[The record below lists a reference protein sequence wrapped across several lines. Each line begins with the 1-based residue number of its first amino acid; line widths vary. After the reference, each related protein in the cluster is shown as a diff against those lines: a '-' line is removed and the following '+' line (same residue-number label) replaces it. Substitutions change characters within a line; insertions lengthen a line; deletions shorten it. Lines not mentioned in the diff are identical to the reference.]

1 VSRITYLLRE
11 AFVNMGRNALV
22 VVGAILAV
30 FVSLTLAFSAL
41 VLNELVK
48 SNTLQWQDGVHVIVW
63 LKDEVR
69 DGVTFE
75 AQMGLLDQVNEWDEV
90 DTATFVGKAEAYQEF
105 QEMFASNPAMLEN
118 VNPAILPASIRIKL
132 NDIEQYRAIQLRLID
147 QPVVK
152 EVTSPGESIEQLA
165 DLSNVLNMIGV
176 VLAIVQGASAVVLI
190 SNTIRMAIYA
200 RREEI
205 GIMKLVGAS
214 NWFIRVP
221 FLLEGMLQGFGGALF
236 AVVMVFFA
244 RTRLESIDD
253 TIGLFDFQVADSFF
267 WRWTILFLLFG
278 ALAGFLGSAL
288 GLRRYLRE

>member
-1 VSRITYLLRE
+1 MSRIAYLLRE
-11 AFVNMGRNALV
+11 AIVNMGRNALV

-48 SNTLQWQDGVHVIVW
+48 ANTLQWQDGVHVIVW

-75 AQMGLLDQVNEWDEV
+75 AQMGLLDQVNEWEEV
-90 DTATFVGKAEAYQEF
+90 ESASFVDKAEAYQEF

-132 NDIEQYRAIQLRLID
+132 NNIEQYRAIQLRLID

-165 DLSNVLNMIGV
+165 DLSSVLNMIGV
-176 VLAIVQGASAVVLI
+176 VLAIIQGASAVVLI

-221 FLLEGMLQGFGGALF
+221 FVLEGMLQGFVGALF
-236 AVVMVFFA
+236 AVAMVFFA

-253 TIGLFDFQVADSFF
+253 TIGLFDFRVADAFF
-267 WRWTILFLLFG
+267 WRWTVLFLLFG

-288 GLRRYLRE
+288 GLRRYLKE

>member
-1 VSRITYLLRE
+1 VTRLTYLLRE
-11 AFVNMGRNALV
+11 ALVNMGRNALV
-22 VVGAILAV
+22 VIGAILAV

-48 SNTLQWQDGVHVIVW
+48 ANTLQWQDGVHVIVW

-75 AQMGLLDQVNEWDEV
+75 AQIGLLDQVNGWEEV
-90 DTATFVGKAEAYQEF
+90 EEANFVDKAEAYQEF

-132 NDIEQYRAIQLRLID
+132 NDIEQYRGIQLRLID

-165 DLSNVLNMIGV
+165 DLSNVLNTIGV

-221 FLLEGMLQGFGGALF
+221 FLLEGMLQGFVGALF

-244 RTRLESIDD
+244 RTRLEGIDD
-253 TIGLFDFQVADSFF
+253 TIGLFDFSVADSFF

-278 ALAGFLGSAL
+278 AVAGFLGSVL
-288 GLRRYLRE
+288 GVRRYLRE

>member
-1 VSRITYLLRE
+1 VSRIAYLLRE
-11 AFVNMGRNALV
+11 ALVNMGRNALV

-48 SNTLQWQDGVHVIVW
+48 ANTLQWQDGVHVIVW

-75 AQMGLLDQVNEWDEV
+75 AQMGLLDEVNGWEEV
-90 DTATFVGKAEAYQEF
+90 DTASFVGKAEAYQEF

-132 NDIEQYRAIQLRLID
+132 NNIEEYRGVQLRLID

-221 FLLEGMLQGFGGALF
+221 FVLEGMLQGFVGALF

-244 RTRLESIDD
+244 RTRLEGIDD

-288 GLRRYLRE
+288 GVRRYLRE

>member
-1 VSRITYLLRE
+1 MSRISYLLRE
-11 AFVNMGRNALV
+11 AMINMGRNALV

-41 VLNELVK
+41 VLNEVVK
-48 SNTLQWQDGVHVIVW
+48 ANTLQWQDGVHVIVW

-75 AQMGLLDQVNEWDEV
+75 AQTGLLDQVNGWEEV
-90 DTATFVGKAEAYQEF
+90 ETASFVGKAEAYQEF

-132 NDIEQYRAIQLRLID
+132 NNIEEYRSIQLRLID

-176 VLAIVQGASAVVLI
+176 VLAVVQGGSAIVLI

-221 FLLEGMLQGFGGALF
+221 FVLEGMLQGFVGALF
-236 AVVMVFFA
+236 AVIMVFFA
-244 RTRLESIDD
+244 RSRLESVDD
-253 TIGLFDFQVADSFF
+253 TIGLFDFTVADSFF

-288 GLRRYLRE
+288 GVRRYLRE

>member
-1 VSRITYLLRE
+1 MSRITYLMRE
-11 AFVNMGRNALV
+11 AIVNMGRNALV

-48 SNTLQWQDGVHVIVW
+48 ANTLQWQDGVHVIVW

-75 AQMGLLDQVNEWDEV
+75 AQMGLLDQVNDWEEV
-90 DTATFVGKAEAYQEF
+90 DDAAFVGKAEAYQEF

-132 NDIEQYRAIQLRLID
+132 NDIEQYRGIQLRLID

-165 DLSNVLNMIGV
+165 DLSSVLNMIGV
-176 VLAIVQGASAVVLI
+176 VLAIIQGASAVVLI

-221 FLLEGMLQGFGGALF
+221 FVLEGMLQGFVGALF
-236 AVVMVFFA
+236 AVAMVFFA

-253 TIGLFDFQVADSFF
+253 TIGLFDFRVADAFF
-267 WRWTILFLLFG
+267 WKWTVLFLLFG

>member
-1 VSRITYLLRE
+1 
-11 AFVNMGRNALV
+11 M
-22 VVGAILAV
+22 
-30 FVSLTLAFSAL
+30 
-41 VLNELVK
+41 
-48 SNTLQWQDGVHVIVW
+48 SNT
-63 LKDEVR
+63 
-69 DGVTFE
+69 F
-75 AQMGLLDQVNEWDEV
+75 
-90 DTATFVGKAEAYQEF
+90 
-105 QEMFASNPAMLEN
+105 EN

-132 NDIEQYRAIQLRLID
+132 NDIEQYRGIQLRLID

-165 DLSNVLNMIGV
+165 DLSSVLNMIGV
-176 VLAIVQGASAVVLI
+176 VLAIIQGASAVVLI

-221 FLLEGMLQGFGGALF
+221 FVLEGMLQGFVGALF
-236 AVVMVFFA
+236 AVAMVFFA

-253 TIGLFDFQVADSFF
+253 TIGLFDFRVADAFF
-267 WRWTILFLLFG
+267 WKWTVLFLLFG

>member
-1 VSRITYLLRE
+1 MSRITYLLRE
-11 AFVNMGRNALV
+11 ALVNMGRNALV

-48 SNTLQWQDGVHVIVW
+48 ANTLQWQDGVHVIVW

-75 AQMGLLDQVNEWDEV
+75 AQMGLLDQVNEWEEV
-90 DTATFVGKAEAYQEF
+90 ESASFVGKAEAYQEF

-132 NDIEQYRAIQLRLID
+132 NNIEQYRGVQLRLID

-221 FLLEGMLQGFGGALF
+221 FVLEGMLQGFVGAVF

-253 TIGLFDFQVADSFF
+253 TIGLFDFRVADSFF
-267 WRWTILFLLFG
+267 WQWTILFLLFG

-288 GLRRYLRE
+288 GVRRYLKD

>member
-1 VSRITYLLRE
+1 MSRISYLLRE
-11 AFVNMGRNALV
+11 AMINMGRNALV

-41 VLNELVK
+41 VLNEVVK
-48 SNTLQWQDGVHVIVW
+48 ANTLQWQDGVHVIVW

-75 AQMGLLDQVNEWDEV
+75 AQTGLLDQVNGWEEV
-90 DTATFVGKAEAYQEF
+90 EEASFVGKAEAYQEF
-105 QEMFASNPAMLEN
+105 QDMFASNPAMLEN

-132 NDIEQYRAIQLRLID
+132 NNIEEYRSIQLRLID

-176 VLAIVQGASAVVLI
+176 VLAVVQGGSAIVLI

-221 FLLEGMLQGFGGALF
+221 FVLEGMLQGFVGALF
-236 AVVMVFFA
+236 AVIMVFFA
-244 RTRLESIDD
+244 RSRLESVDD
-253 TIGLFDFQVADSFF
+253 TIGLFDFTVADSFF

-288 GLRRYLRE
+288 GVRRYLRE

>member
-1 VSRITYLLRE
+1 MSRITYLLRE
-11 AFVNMGRNALV
+11 ALINMGRNALV
-22 VVGAILAV
+22 VVGAVLAV

-41 VLNELVK
+41 VLNELVQA
-48 SNTLQWQDGVHVIVW
+48 NTLQWQDGVHVIVW

-75 AQMGLLDQVNEWDEV
+75 AQMGLLDQVNGWEEV
-90 DTATFVGKAEAYQEF
+90 ETATFVDKAKAYQEF
-105 QEMFASNPAMLEN
+105 QEMFASNPAMLDN

-132 NDIEQYRAIQLRLID
+132 NDIEQYRGIQLRLID

-165 DLSNVLNMIGV
+165 DLSNVLNMVGV
-176 VLAIVQGASAVVLI
+176 VLAIVQGGSAIVLI

-221 FLLEGMLQGFGGALF
+221 FLLEGMLQGFVGAVF
-236 AVVMVFFA
+236 AVGMVAFF
-244 RTRLESIDD
+244 RTRLEGIDD
-253 TIGLFDFQVADSFF
+253 TIGLFDFRVADAFF
-267 WRWTILFLLFG
+267 WRWTVLFVLFG

>member
-1 VSRITYLLRE
+1 MSRLTYLVRE
-11 AFVNMGRNALV
+11 ALVNMGRHALV

-30 FVSLTLAFSAL
+30 FVSLTLAFGAL
-41 VLNELVK
+41 VINELVK
-48 SNTLQWQDGVHVIVW
+48 VNTIQWQDGVHVIVW

-75 AQMGLLDQVNEWDEV
+75 AQMELRDQVDGWDEV
-90 DTATFVGKAEAYQEF
+90 EDARFVGKAEAFQEF
-105 QEMFASNPAMLEN
+105 QEMFASNPAMLDN

-132 NDIEQYRAIQLRLID
+132 NNIEQYKGIQLRLID
-147 QPVVK
+147 QQVVK

-165 DLSNVLNMIGV
+165 ELSNVAKRIGLI
-176 VLAIVQGASAVVLI
+176 LAIVQGASAVVLI

-205 GIMKLVGAS
+205 GVMKLVGAS

-221 FLLEGMLQGFGGALF
+221 FLLEGTLQGFVGAIF
-236 AVVMVFFA
+236 AVVLVFFA
-244 RTRLESIDD
+244 RNQLEGVQD
-253 TIGLFDFQVADSFF
+253 TIGLFDFRVTDAFF

-278 ALAGFLGSAL
+278 ALAGFLGSGL
-288 GLRRYLRE
+288 GVRRYLKD

>member
-1 VSRITYLLRE
+1 MSRISYLLRE
-11 AFVNMGRNALV
+11 AFINMGRHALV
-22 VVGAILAV
+22 VVGAVLAV

-41 VLNELVK
+41 ILNELVK
-48 SNTLQWQDGVHVIVW
+48 ANTLQWQDGVHVIVW

-75 AQMGLLDQVNEWDEV
+75 AQMGLLDQVNDWEEV
-90 DTATFVGKAEAYQEF
+90 DDAAFVGKAEAYQEF

-132 NDIEQYRAIQLRLID
+132 NDIEQYRGIQLRLID

-165 DLSNVLNMIGV
+165 DLSSVLNMIGV
-176 VLAIVQGASAVVLI
+176 VLAIIQGASAVVLI

-221 FLLEGMLQGFGGALF
+221 FVLEGMLQGFVGALF
-236 AVVMVFFA
+236 AVAMVFFA

-253 TIGLFDFQVADSFF
+253 TIGLFDFRVADAFF
-267 WRWTILFLLFG
+267 WKWTVLFLLFG

>member
-1 VSRITYLLRE
+1 MSRITYLLRE
-11 AFVNMGRNALV
+11 AIVNMGRNALV

-48 SNTLQWQDGVHVIVW
+48 ANTLQWQDGVHVIVW

-75 AQMGLLDQVNEWDEV
+75 AQMGLLDQVNEWEEV
-90 DTATFVGKAEAYQEF
+90 ESASFVDKAEAYQEF

-132 NDIEQYRAIQLRLID
+132 NDIEQYRGIQLRLID

-165 DLSNVLNMIGV
+165 DLSSVLNMIGV
-176 VLAIVQGASAVVLI
+176 VLAIIQGASAVVLI

-221 FLLEGMLQGFGGALF
+221 FVLEGMLQGFVGALF
-236 AVVMVFFA
+236 AVAMVFFA

-253 TIGLFDFQVADSFF
+253 TIGLFDFRVADAFF
-267 WRWTILFLLFG
+267 WKWTVLFLLFG

>member
-1 VSRITYLLRE
+1 MSRISYLLRE
-11 AFVNMGRNALV
+11 AMINMGRNALV

-41 VLNELVK
+41 VLNEVVK
-48 SNTLQWQDGVHVIVW
+48 ANTLQWQDGVHVIVW

-75 AQMGLLDQVNEWDEV
+75 AQTGLLDQVNGWEEV
-90 DTATFVGKAEAYQEF
+90 ETASFVGKAEAYQEF

-132 NDIEQYRAIQLRLID
+132 NNIEEYRSIQLRLID

-165 DLSNVLNMIGV
+165 DLSNVLNMLGV
-176 VLAIVQGASAVVLI
+176 VLAVVQGGSAIVLI

-221 FLLEGMLQGFGGALF
+221 FVLEGMLQGFVGALF
-236 AVVMVFFA
+236 AVIMVFFA
-244 RTRLESIDD
+244 RSRLESVDD
-253 TIGLFDFQVADSFF
+253 AIGLFDFTVADSFF

-288 GLRRYLRE
+288 GVRRYLRE

>member
-1 VSRITYLLRE
+1 
-11 AFVNMGRNALV
+11 M
-22 VVGAILAV
+22 
-30 FVSLTLAFSAL
+30 SLTLAFSAL

-48 SNTLQWQDGVHVIVW
+48 ANTLQWQDGVHVIVW

-75 AQMGLLDQVNEWDEV
+75 AQMGLLDQVNAWDEV
-90 DTATFVGKAEAYQEF
+90 ESATFVGKAEAYQEF
-105 QEMFASNPAMLEN
+105 QEMFASNPAMLDN

-132 NDIEQYRAIQLRLID
+132 DNIETYRGVQLRLID

-165 DLSNVLNMIGV
+165 DLSNVLNMLFLS
-176 VLAIVQGASAVVLI
+176 LAFVQGGAAVVLI

-221 FLLEGMLQGFGGALF
+221 FLLEGMLQGFVGALF

-244 RTRLESIDD
+244 RTRLEGVDD
-253 TIGLFDFQVADSFF
+253 TIGLFDFRVTDIFF
-267 WRWTILFLLFG
+267 WRWTVLFLLFG

-288 GLRRYLRE
+288 GVRRYLKE

>member
-1 VSRITYLLRE
+1 MSRISYLLRE
-11 AFVNMGRNALV
+11 AMINMGRNALV

-41 VLNELVK
+41 VLNEVVK
-48 SNTLQWQDGVHVIVW
+48 ANTLQWQDGVHVIVW

-75 AQMGLLDQVNEWDEV
+75 AQTGLLDQVNGWEEV
-90 DTATFVGKAEAYQEF
+90 ETASFVGKAEAYQEF

-132 NDIEQYRAIQLRLID
+132 NNIEEYRSIQLRLID

-176 VLAIVQGASAVVLI
+176 VLAVVQGGSAIVLI

-221 FLLEGMLQGFGGALF
+221 FVLEGMLQGFVGALF
-236 AVVMVFFA
+236 AVIMVFFA
-244 RTRLESIDD
+244 RSRLESVDD
-253 TIGLFDFQVADSFF
+253 AIGLFDFTVADSFF

-288 GLRRYLRE
+288 GVRRYLRE

>member
-1 VSRITYLLRE
+1 MSRITYLMRE
-11 AFVNMGRNALV
+11 AIVNMGRNALV

-48 SNTLQWQDGVHVIVW
+48 ANTLQWQDGVHVIVW

-75 AQMGLLDQVNEWDEV
+75 AQMGLLDQVNEWEEV
-90 DTATFVGKAEAYQEF
+90 ESASFVDKAEAYQEF

-132 NDIEQYRAIQLRLID
+132 NDIEQYRGIQLRLID

-165 DLSNVLNMIGV
+165 DLSSVLNMIGV
-176 VLAIVQGASAVVLI
+176 VLAIIQGASAVVLI

-221 FLLEGMLQGFGGALF
+221 FVLEGMLQGFVGALF
-236 AVVMVFFA
+236 AVAMVFFA

-253 TIGLFDFQVADSFF
+253 SIGLFDFRVADAFF
-267 WRWTILFLLFG
+267 WKWTVLFLLFG

>member
-1 VSRITYLLRE
+1 MSRIAYLLRE
-11 AFVNMGRNALV
+11 ALANMGRNALV

-48 SNTLQWQDGVHVIVW
+48 ANTLQWQDGVHVIVW

-75 AQMGLLDQVNEWDEV
+75 AQMSLLDQVNEWEEV
-90 DTATFVGKAEAYQEF
+90 DTASFVGKAEAYQEF

-132 NDIEQYRAIQLRLID
+132 NNIEEYRGIQLRLID

-221 FLLEGMLQGFGGALF
+221 FVLEGMLQGFVGALF

-244 RTRLESIDD
+244 RTRLEGIDD

-278 ALAGFLGSAL
+278 ALAGVLGSAL

>member
-1 VSRITYLLRE
+1 MSRISYLLRE
-11 AFVNMGRNALV
+11 AFINMGRHALV
-22 VVGAILAV
+22 VVGAVLAV

-41 VLNELVK
+41 ILNELVK
-48 SNTLQWQDGVHVIVW
+48 ANTLQWQDGVHVIVW
-63 LKDEVR
+63 VKDEVR
-69 DGVTFE
+69 DGGTFE
-75 AQMGLLDQVNEWDEV
+75 AQMGLLDQVNNWEEV
-90 DTATFVGKAEAYQEF
+90 DDAAFVGKAEAYQEF

-132 NDIEQYRAIQLRLID
+132 LNIEEYRAIQLRLID

-165 DLSNVLNMIGV
+165 DLSSVLNMIGV
-176 VLAIVQGASAVVLI
+176 VLAIVQGGSAVVLI

-221 FLLEGMLQGFGGALF
+221 FLLEGMLQGFIGALF
-236 AVVMVFFA
+236 SVVMVFFM
-244 RTRLESIDD
+244 RSRLEGIDD

-278 ALAGFLGSAL
+278 AVAGFLGSAL
-288 GLRRYLRE
+288 GVRRYLRE

>member
-1 VSRITYLLRE
+1 MSRISYLLRE
-11 AFVNMGRNALV
+11 AMINMGRNALV

-41 VLNELVK
+41 VLNEVVK
-48 SNTLQWQDGVHVIVW
+48 ANTLQWQDGVHVIVW

-75 AQMGLLDQVNEWDEV
+75 AQTGLLDQVNGWEEV
-90 DTATFVGKAEAYQEF
+90 ETASFVGKAEAYQEF

-132 NDIEQYRAIQLRLID
+132 NNIEEYRSIQLRLID

-176 VLAIVQGASAVVLI
+176 VLAVVQGGSAIVLI

-221 FLLEGMLQGFGGALF
+221 FVIEGMLQGFVGALF
-236 AVVMVFFA
+236 AVIMVFFA
-244 RTRLESIDD
+244 RSRLESVDD
-253 TIGLFDFQVADSFF
+253 AIGLFDFTVADSFF

-288 GLRRYLRE
+288 GVRRYLRE

>member
-1 VSRITYLLRE
+1 MSRITYLLRE

-75 AQMGLLDQVNEWDEV
+75 AQMGLLDQVNDWEEV

-221 FLLEGMLQGFGGALF
+221 FLLEGMLQGFGGAFF

>member
-1 VSRITYLLRE
+1 MSRITYLLRE
-11 AFVNMGRNALV
+11 AFINMGRNALV

-75 AQMGLLDQVNEWDEV
+75 AQMGLLDQVNEWEEV
-90 DTATFVGKAEAYQEF
+90 ETATFVGKAEAYQEF

>member
-1 VSRITYLLRE
+1 MSRITYLLRE
-11 AFVNMGRNALV
+11 ALINMGRNALV
-22 VVGAILAV
+22 VVGAVLAV

-41 VLNELVK
+41 VLNELVQA
-48 SNTLQWQDGVHVIVW
+48 NTLQWQDGVHVIVW

-75 AQMGLLDQVNEWDEV
+75 AQMGLLDQVNGWEEV
-90 DTATFVGKAEAYQEF
+90 ETATFVDKAKAYQEF
-105 QEMFASNPAMLEN
+105 QEMFASNPAMLDN

-132 NDIEQYRAIQLRLID
+132 NDIEQYRGIQLRLID

-165 DLSNVLNMIGV
+165 DLSNVLNMVGV
-176 VLAIVQGASAVVLI
+176 VLAIVQGGSAIVLI

-221 FLLEGMLQGFGGALF
+221 FLLEGMLQGFVGALF
-236 AVVMVFFA
+236 AVAMVAFF
-244 RTRLESIDD
+244 RTRLEGIDD
-253 TIGLFDFQVADSFF
+253 TIGLFDFRVADAFF
-267 WRWTILFLLFG
+267 WRWTVLFVLFG

>member
-1 VSRITYLLRE
+1 MSRITYLMRE
-11 AFVNMGRNALV
+11 AIVNMGRNALV

-48 SNTLQWQDGVHVIVW
+48 ANTLQWQDGVHVIVW

-75 AQMGLLDQVNEWDEV
+75 AQMGLLDQVNEWEEV
-90 DTATFVGKAEAYQEF
+90 ESASFVDKAEAYQEF

-132 NDIEQYRAIQLRLID
+132 NDIEQYRGIQLRLID

-165 DLSNVLNMIGV
+165 DLSSVLNMIGV
-176 VLAIVQGASAVVLI
+176 VLAIIQGASAVVLI

-221 FLLEGMLQGFGGALF
+221 FVLEGMLQGFVGALF
-236 AVVMVFFA
+236 AVAMVFFA

-253 TIGLFDFQVADSFF
+253 TIGLFDFRVADAFF
-267 WRWTILFLLFG
+267 WKWTVLFLLFG

>member
-1 VSRITYLLRE
+1 MSKISYLLRE
-11 AFVNMGRNALV
+11 AMINMGRNALV

-41 VLNELVK
+41 VLNEVVK
-48 SNTLQWQDGVHVIVW
+48 ANTLQWQDGVHVIVW

-75 AQMGLLDQVNEWDEV
+75 AQTGLLDQVNGWEEV
-90 DTATFVGKAEAYQEF
+90 ETASFVGKAEAYQEF

-132 NDIEQYRAIQLRLID
+132 NNIEEYRSIQLRLID

-176 VLAIVQGASAVVLI
+176 VLAVVQGGSAIVLI

-205 GIMKLVGAS
+205 AIMKLVGAS

-221 FLLEGMLQGFGGALF
+221 FVLEGMLQGFVGALF
-236 AVVMVFFA
+236 AVIMVFFA
-244 RTRLESIDD
+244 RSRLESVDD
-253 TIGLFDFQVADSFF
+253 TIGLFDFTVADSFF

-288 GLRRYLRE
+288 GVRRYLRE

>member
-1 VSRITYLLRE
+1 MSRISYLLRE
-11 AFVNMGRNALV
+11 AMVNMGRNALV

-41 VLNELVK
+41 VLNEVVK
-48 SNTLQWQDGVHVIVW
+48 ANTLQWQDGVHVIVW

-75 AQMGLLDQVNEWDEV
+75 AQMGLLDQVNGWEEV
-90 DTATFVGKAEAYQEF
+90 ETASFVDKAEAYQEF

-132 NDIEQYRAIQLRLID
+132 NDIEQYRSVQLRLID

-165 DLSNVLNMIGV
+165 DLSNVLNTIGI
-176 VLAIVQGASAVVLI
+176 VLAVVQGGSAIVLI

-221 FLLEGMLQGFGGALF
+221 FVIEGMLQGFVGALF
-236 AVVMVFFA
+236 AVIMVFFA
-244 RTRLESIDD
+244 RSRLESVDD
-253 TIGLFDFQVADSFF
+253 AIGLFDFTVADSFF

-288 GLRRYLRE
+288 GVRRYLRE

>member
-1 VSRITYLLRE
+1 MSRIAYLLRE
-11 AFVNMGRNALV
+11 ALVNMGRNALV

-48 SNTLQWQDGVHVIVW
+48 ANTLQWQDGVHVIVW

-75 AQMGLLDQVNEWDEV
+75 AQMGLLDEVNGWEEV
-90 DTATFVGKAEAYQEF
+90 DTASFVGKAEAYQEF

-132 NDIEQYRAIQLRLID
+132 NNIEEYRGVQLRLID

-221 FLLEGMLQGFGGALF
+221 FVLEGMLQGFVGALF

-244 RTRLESIDD
+244 RTRLEGIDD

-288 GLRRYLRE
+288 GVRRYLRE

>member
-11 AFVNMGRNALV
+11 AFINMGRNALV

-75 AQMGLLDQVNEWDEV
+75 AQMGLLDQVNDWEEV

-132 NDIEQYRAIQLRLID
+132 NDIEKYRAIQLRLID

>member
-1 VSRITYLLRE
+1 MS
-11 AFVNMGRNALV
+11 RNALV

-48 SNTLQWQDGVHVIVW
+48 ANTLQWQDGVHVIVW

-75 AQMGLLDQVNEWDEV
+75 AQMGLLDQVNEWEEV
-90 DTATFVGKAEAYQEF
+90 ESASFVDKAEAYQEF

-132 NDIEQYRAIQLRLID
+132 INIEQYRGIQLRLID

-165 DLSNVLNMIGV
+165 DLSSVLNMIGV
-176 VLAIVQGASAVVLI
+176 VLAIIQGASAVVLI

-221 FLLEGMLQGFGGALF
+221 FVLEGMLQGFVGALF
-236 AVVMVFFA
+236 AVAMVFFA

-253 TIGLFDFQVADSFF
+253 TIGLFDFRVADAFF
-267 WRWTILFLLFG
+267 WKWTVLFLLFG

>member
-1 VSRITYLLRE
+1 MSRLSYLLRE
-11 AFVNMGRNALV
+11 ALINMGRNALV

-48 SNTLQWQDGVHVIVW
+48 ANTLQWQDGVHVIVW

-75 AQMGLLDQVNEWDEV
+75 AQMGLLDQVNAWDEV
-90 DTATFVGKAEAYQEF
+90 ESATFVGKAEAYQEF
-105 QEMFASNPAMLEN
+105 QEMFASNPAMLDN

-132 NDIEQYRAIQLRLID
+132 NNIETYRGVQLRLID

-165 DLSNVLNMIGV
+165 DLSNVLNMLFLS
-176 VLAIVQGASAVVLI
+176 LAFVQGGAAVVLI

-221 FLLEGMLQGFGGALF
+221 FLLEGMLQGFVGALF

-244 RTRLESIDD
+244 RTRLEGVDD
-253 TIGLFDFQVADSFF
+253 TIGLFDFRVTDVFF
-267 WRWTILFLLFG
+267 WRWTVLFLLFG

-288 GLRRYLRE
+288 GVRRYLKE

>member
-1 VSRITYLLRE
+1 MSRITYLLRE
-11 AFVNMGRNALV
+11 AIVNMGRNALV

-48 SNTLQWQDGVHVIVW
+48 ANTLQWQDGVHVIVW

-75 AQMGLLDQVNEWDEV
+75 AQMGLLDQVNEWEEV
-90 DTATFVGKAEAYQEF
+90 ESASFVDKAEAYQEF

-132 NDIEQYRAIQLRLID
+132 NDIEQYRGIQLRLID

-165 DLSNVLNMIGV
+165 DLSSVLNMIGV
-176 VLAIVQGASAVVLI
+176 VLAIIQGASAVVLI

-221 FLLEGMLQGFGGALF
+221 FVLEGMLQGFVGALF
-236 AVVMVFFA
+236 AVAMVFFA

-253 TIGLFDFQVADSFF
+253 SIGLFDFRVADAFF
-267 WRWTILFLLFG
+267 WKWTVLFLLFG

>member
-1 VSRITYLLRE
+1 MSRISYLLRE
-11 AFVNMGRNALV
+11 AFINMGRHALV
-22 VVGAILAV
+22 VVGAVLAV

-48 SNTLQWQDGVHVIVW
+48 ANTLQWQDGVHVIVW

-75 AQMGLLDQVNEWDEV
+75 AQMGLLDQVNDWEEV
-90 DTATFVGKAEAYQEF
+90 DSASFVGKAEAYQEF

-132 NDIEQYRAIQLRLID
+132 LNIEEYRAVQLRLID

-165 DLSNVLNMIGV
+165 DLSSVLNMIGV
-176 VLAIVQGASAVVLI
+176 VLAIVQGISAVVLI

-221 FLLEGMLQGFGGALF
+221 FLLEGMLQGFIGALF
-236 AVVMVFFA
+236 SVIMVFFM
-244 RTRLESIDD
+244 RSRLEGIDD
-253 TIGLFDFQVADSFF
+253 TIGLFDFRVADSFF

-288 GLRRYLRE
+288 GVRRYLRE

>member
-1 VSRITYLLRE
+1 MSRISYLLRE
-11 AFVNMGRNALV
+11 AFINMGRHALV
-22 VVGAILAV
+22 VVGAVLAV

-41 VLNELVK
+41 ILNELVK
-48 SNTLQWQDGVHVIVW
+48 ANTLQWQDGVHVIVW

-75 AQMGLLDQVNEWDEV
+75 AQMGLLDQVNNWEEV
-90 DTATFVGKAEAYQEF
+90 DDAAFVGKAEAYQEF

-132 NDIEQYRAIQLRLID
+132 LNIEEYRAIQLRLID

-165 DLSNVLNMIGV
+165 DLSSVLNMIGV
-176 VLAIVQGASAVVLI
+176 VLAIVQGGSAVVLI

-221 FLLEGMLQGFGGALF
+221 FLLEGMLQGFIGALF
-236 AVVMVFFA
+236 SVVMVFFM
-244 RTRLESIDD
+244 RSRLEGIDD

-278 ALAGFLGSAL
+278 AVAGFLGSAL
-288 GLRRYLRE
+288 GVRRYLRE

>member
-1 VSRITYLLRE
+1 MSRISYLLRE
-11 AFVNMGRNALV
+11 AMINMGRNALV

-41 VLNELVK
+41 VLNEVVK
-48 SNTLQWQDGVHVIVW
+48 ANTLQWQDGVHVIVW

-75 AQMGLLDQVNEWDEV
+75 AQTGLLDQVNEWEEV
-90 DTATFVGKAEAYQEF
+90 ETASFVGKAEAYQEF

-132 NDIEQYRAIQLRLID
+132 NNIEEYRSIQLRLID

-176 VLAIVQGASAVVLI
+176 VLAVVQGGSAIVLI

-221 FLLEGMLQGFGGALF
+221 FVLEGMLQGFVGALF
-236 AVVMVFFA
+236 AVIMVFFA
-244 RTRLESIDD
+244 RSRLESVDD
-253 TIGLFDFQVADSFF
+253 TIGLFDFTVADSFF

-288 GLRRYLRE
+288 GVRRYLRE

>member
-11 AFVNMGRNALV
+11 ALINMGRNALV
-22 VVGAILAV
+22 VVGAVLAV

-41 VLNELVK
+41 VLNELVQA
-48 SNTLQWQDGVHVIVW
+48 NTLQWQDGVHVIVW

-75 AQMGLLDQVNEWDEV
+75 AQMGLLDQVNGWEEV
-90 DTATFVGKAEAYQEF
+90 ETATFVDKAKAYQEF
-105 QEMFASNPAMLEN
+105 QEMFASNPAMLDN

-132 NDIEQYRAIQLRLID
+132 NDIEQYRGIQLRLID

-165 DLSNVLNMIGV
+165 DLSNVLNMVGV
-176 VLAIVQGASAVVLI
+176 VLAIVQGGSAIVLI

-221 FLLEGMLQGFGGALF
+221 FLLEGMLQGFVGALF
-236 AVVMVFFA
+236 AVAMVAFF
-244 RTRLESIDD
+244 RTRLEGIDD
-253 TIGLFDFQVADSFF
+253 TIGLFDFRVADAFF
-267 WRWTILFLLFG
+267 WRWTVLFVLFG

>member
-1 VSRITYLLRE
+1 MSRIAYLLRE
-11 AFVNMGRNALV
+11 ALANMGRNALV

-41 VLNELVK
+41 ILNELVK
-48 SNTLQWQDGVHVIVW
+48 ANTLQWQDGVHVIVW

-75 AQMGLLDQVNEWDEV
+75 AQMGLLDQVNEWEEV
-90 DTATFVGKAEAYQEF
+90 DTASFVGKAEAYQEF

-132 NDIEQYRAIQLRLID
+132 NNIEEYRGIQLRLID

-221 FLLEGMLQGFGGALF
+221 FVLEGMLQGFVGALF

-244 RTRLESIDD
+244 RTRLEGIDD

-278 ALAGFLGSAL
+278 ALAGVLGSAL

>member
-1 VSRITYLLRE
+1 MSRIAYLLRE
-11 AFVNMGRNALV
+11 ALVNMGRNALV

-48 SNTLQWQDGVHVIVW
+48 ANTLQWQDGVHVIVW

-75 AQMGLLDQVNEWDEV
+75 AQMGLLDEVNGWEEV
-90 DTATFVGKAEAYQEF
+90 DTASFVGKAEAYQEF

-132 NDIEQYRAIQLRLID
+132 NNIEEYRGVQLRLID

-221 FLLEGMLQGFGGALF
+221 FVLEGMLQGFVGALF

-244 RTRLESIDD
+244 RTRLEGIDD

-288 GLRRYLRE
+288 GVRRYLKE